1 MRISNNNYQIKLS
14 MKFQLYNVWQASIDA
29 VRCSLLP
36 AAMMGVI
43 GFVSP
48 LYHTTT
54 SSQILTTQVSKLV
67 PFGMIFFWTTF
78 LFMFSLNLVYLV
90 FFKRP
95 GLFSPANVN
104 SLDTLLIQ
112 PVGKKQIV
120 CKLKVPLAKEQ
131 VMKWQSV
138 NKLYLHEMIFE
149 TSDDLQDLHK
159 IVSLSETDRQR
170 LRKVHMF

>member
-29 VRCSLLP
+29 VRCTLLP

-43 GFVSP
+43 GFVTP
-48 LYHTTT
+48 LYHTTS
-54 SSQILTTQVSKLV
+54 SSQIAATQISKLASS
-67 PFGMIFFWTTF
+67 GMIFFWIIF
-78 LFMFSLNLVYLV
+78 SIMFSLNLIYLV

-95 GLFSPANVN
+95 SLFSPVNVN

-112 PVGKKQIV
+112 PVGKKLVV
-120 CKLKVPLAKEQ
+120 CKLKAPLTKEQ

-138 NKLYLHEMIFE
+138 NRLYLHEMIFE
-149 TSDDLQDLHK
+149 TREDVQGLHK
-159 IVSLSETDRQR
+159 IAPLSETDRQR